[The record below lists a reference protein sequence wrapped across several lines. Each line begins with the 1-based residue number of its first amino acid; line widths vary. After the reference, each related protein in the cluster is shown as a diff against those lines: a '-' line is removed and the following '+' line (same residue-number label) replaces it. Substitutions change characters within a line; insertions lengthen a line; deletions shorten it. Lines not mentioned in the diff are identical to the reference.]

1 PGAWSFCDTL
11 EKGLAFGGKPFWFA
25 VETGCGSV
33 QLQRAGV
40 QLVVGAVL
48 GDQLVV
54 GAALDD
60 AAVVQDHDGVGV
72 LDGGQPVSDDKG
84 GAPGHQGVHAP
95 LDDGLGVGVDG

>member
-1 PGAWSFCDTL
+1 M
-11 EKGLAFGGKPFWFA
+11 GK
-25 VETGCGSV
+25 SV

-72 LDGGQPVSDDKG
+72 LDGGQPVGDDKG
-84 GAPGHQGVHAP
+84 GAAGHQGVHAA
-95 LDDGLGVGVDG
+95 LDDGLGVGVDRWPRP